1 MQISEF
7 SFPHLHAAH
16 DERLAIELER
26 QRIAAERRADGAAT
40 TPSSAAARGF
50 RAVVARLRPAAE
62 APARAA
68 EPCLACP

>member
-16 DERLAIELER
+16 DERLAVELER
-26 QRIAAERRADGAAT
+26 QRIAAERRADGADAT
-40 TPSSAAARGF
+40 ATASAARGF

-68 EPCLACP
+68 DPCLACP

>member
-16 DERLAIELER
+16 DGRLAVELER
-26 QRIAAERRADGAAT
+26 QRIAAERRADGAAAA
-40 TPSSAAARGF
+40 PSAAAARGV
-50 RAVVARLRPAAE
+50 RAAVARLRPAAE
-62 APARAA
+62 APTRAA